1 MSREFLYTYF
11 EVRQKTTT
19 ASQETIPQII
29 GKIKQFSNSLDS
41 KFNMTFFDNLK
52 SYSEI
57 LGLEEAIN
65 QLIPVLVKI
74 VLDKID
80 VKIHF
85 LKVLYQNFIYYLS
98 SIGDEGINI
107 LKQNIIQII
116 QNYIEIK
123 I

>member
-1 MSREFLYTYF
+1 
-11 EVRQKTTT
+11 
-19 ASQETIPQII
+19 
-29 GKIKQFSNSLDS
+29 
-41 KFNMTFFDNLK
+41 MTFFDNLK

-116 QNYIEIK
+116 
-123 I
+123 